1 MRESIEV
8 TGLGE
13 VKIRPPRSFVTIND
27 LVSEYTGNVN
37 NRGKLAR
44 LCAAV
49 LCVCWSEENDR
60 GVPVYDVSSG
70 DVIAFGGEALEYM
83 IRRKVDLGDMYQK
96 TRPLFL
102 ELWALLPKEQ
112 EVSQKA
118 AGFPKA
124 SESGPA
130 GAEDC

>member
-8 TGLGE
+8 EGLGL

-27 LVSEYTGNVN
+27 LVSEYTGNTQ

-60 GVPVYDVSSG
+60 GAPVYDVASG
-70 DVIAFGGEALEYM
+70 DIIAFGGEALEYM

-112 EVSQKA
+112 EVSQQA
-118 AGFPKA
+118 QSFPEG
-124 SESGPA
+124 SEPGSV
-130 GAEDC
+130 GA